1 MVENTSTT
9 FVALRQVARRK
20 VRPCVSPLF
29 REGIRTNPG
38 ENNDTSDDVAAN
50 AGVLQCNS
58 LCPLAQILT
67 KTHLML
73 NGLGKI
79 TNDRHKVAALR
90 RLVTAPQDA
99 DRE

>member
-58 LCPLAQILT
+58 LCPLAQHPNHDSLDAER
-67 KTHLML
+67 
-73 NGLGKI
+73 LGK
-79 TNDRHKVAALR
+79 NY
-90 RLVTAPQDA
+90 
-99 DRE
+99 E